1 MTIELNTLKD
11 ALKNI
16 TEEDNNFLLHHSDL
30 REELIAT
37 VLPVAVQDYLT
48 YLSENPDHNPA
59 DPYTA
64 LAGQDY
70 LSLFSDDAMTAT
82 MSDHDAHEYHRFD
95 TSQLAT
101 TPDRDLVRDDVEKAC
116 AAAIEIVVDEHLL

>member
-1 MTIELNTLKD
+1 MSIELNILKD
-11 ALKNI
+11 TLKNI

-37 VLPVAVQDYLT
+37 VLPVAVEDYLT

-64 LAGQDY
+64 LAGKDY
-70 LSLFSDDAMTAT
+70 LSLFSDDVMTAT
-82 MSDHDAHEYHRFD
+82 MADRDAHEYHRFD

-101 TPDRDLVRDDVEKAC
+101 TPDRELVRDDVEKAC
-116 AAAIEIVVDEHLL
+116 AAAIEIAVDEHFL